1 MHTCSYFY
9 STMYIFFALI
19 PGSLPLLIDV
29 MEFCEGLHILEITV
43 LNEDNRYVSDKIEFI
58 GGLSGT

>member
-1 MHTCSYFY
+1 
-9 STMYIFFALI
+9 MYIFFALI

-58 GGLSGT
+58 GGLSGM